1 MSIAYVAL
9 GSNLGDKEGNLRE
22 ALRRMEEQGI
32 KVLAVSPFYQT
43 EPYGVTDQPV
53 FLNGAVKVEWQGDC
67 EALLHTLLSI
77 ELDMGRER
85 KRHWGERNID
95 LDLLLFDQE
104 VVHSDDLVLPHPDM
118 QNRAFVLDPLAD
130 IAGDVVH
137 PVLHKTI
144 GALKQEL
151 RARAQKTTNSESD
164 GKQGFSCRND

>member
-53 FLNGAVKVEWQGDC
+53 FLNGAAKVEWQGDC

-85 KRHWGERNID
+85 KRHWGRGTLTWICC
-95 LDLLLFDQE
+95 F
-104 VVHSDDLVLPHPDM
+104 
-118 QNRAFVLDPLAD
+118 
-130 IAGDVVH
+130 
-137 PVLHKTI
+137 
-144 GALKQEL
+144 
-151 RARAQKTTNSESD
+151 
-164 GKQGFSCRND
+164 